1 MANSSPIRHETEF
14 LVIGSG
20 IAGLTY
26 ALKVAAY
33 GRVMVITKS
42 SEEESN
48 TKYAQGGIAGVLQ
61 GDDTFDN
68 HIADT
73 LAAGA
78 GLCDEQVVRTVVTEG
93 AQRIREIIAWGTRFD
108 RKDDGTYDLAKEGGH
123 SRHRVLHYKDSTGN
137 EIERALLDE
146 VHRHPAITVCSHY
159 YAVDLITQH
168 HLGQEVNRST
178 PGIECYGAY
187 VINTRTGLIETVL
200 SKVTL
205 VASGGLGQVYQSTTN
220 PVIATG
226 DGIAM
231 VYRAK
236 GRVRDMEFIQFHP
249 TALYHP
255 GESPSFLISEA
266 VRGFGAVLRL
276 KDGTEFMDRYDS
288 RKSLAPRDITARA
301 IDHEMK
307 LSGEEHVY
315 LDCRA
320 LDPVSFES
328 HFPMILTKCRS
339 LGIDPFR
346 EMIPVVPAA
355 HYVCGG
361 IEVDADGQSS
371 ISRLFAA
378 GECACTGLHGA
389 NRLASNSLLEALV
402 YAHRAAL
409 RSVAQLAECDFK
421 SAVKDWNAEGMR
433 QPNELV
439 LITHNRKELQ
449 QVMSTYVGIVRS
461 DLRLKR
467 ALDRLRILYGETEA
481 LYERTVLSPGLCE
494 LRNMITVGYLIVKA
508 AMARKTSV
516 GLHFSTDHP
525 GSV

>member
-1 MANSSPIRHETEF
+1 MDKSYPVRHHTDF

-26 ALKVAAY
+26 ALKVAGH

-61 GDDTFDN
+61 GDDTFEN

-73 LAAGA
+73 LEAGA
-78 GLCDEQVVRTVVTEG
+78 GLCEEQVVRTVVTEG
-93 AQRIREIIAWGTRFD
+93 VQRIREIIDWGTRFD
-108 RKDDGTYDLAKEGGH
+108 RKQDGTYDLAKEGGH
-123 SRHRVLHYKDSTGN
+123 SRHRVLHFKDSTGN
-137 EIERALLDE
+137 EIERALLE
-146 VHRHPAITVCSHY
+146 AVHRHPAITVCSHY
-159 YAVDLITQH
+159 FAVDLITQH

-187 VINTRTGLIETVL
+187 VINARTGFIETVL

-205 VASGGLGQVYQSTTN
+205 VASGGLGQVYQATTN

-276 KDGTEFMDRYDS
+276 KDGSEFMERYDP
-288 RKSLAPRDITARA
+288 RKSLAPRDIVARA

-307 LSGEEHVY
+307 LSGEEHVF
-315 LDCRA
+315 LDCRG
-320 LDPVSFES
+320 LDAVRFES
-328 HFPMILTKCRS
+328 HFPTILTKCRS
-339 LGIDPFR
+339 IGIDPFS

-361 IEVDADGQSS
+361 IEVDEYGESS

-378 GECACTGLHGA
+378 GECARTGLHGA

-402 YAHRAAL
+402 YSHRAAL
-409 RSVAQLAECDFK
+409 RSIEQSSGCDFK
-421 SAVKDWNAEGMR
+421 TAVRDWNAEGMR

-449 QVMSTYVGIVRS
+449 HVMSSYVGIVRS
-461 DLRLKR
+461 DVRLKR

-481 LYERTVLSPGLCE
+481 LYERTILSPSLCE

-508 AMARKTSV
+508 AMARKENV
-516 GLHFSTDHP
+516 GLHYSTDH
-525 GSV
+525 SY